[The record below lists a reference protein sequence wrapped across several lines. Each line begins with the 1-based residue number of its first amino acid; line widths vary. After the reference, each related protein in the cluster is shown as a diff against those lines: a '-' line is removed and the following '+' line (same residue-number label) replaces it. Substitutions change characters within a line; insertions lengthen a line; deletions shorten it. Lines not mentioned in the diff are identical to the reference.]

1 MKKILLF
8 TLIFS
13 GFLLAQDR
21 NNVILDKNNKPI
33 LIGEVEISDFQKE
46 PFSIW
51 FDEEYENYQ
60 TDSLKMVILKENL
73 NLYKIT
79 IVLGTWCP
87 DSRREFP
94 RFIKI
99 LQECNYDFGNLSI
112 IAVNRRNNGKFIGA
126 EDLSIKAVPTFIFS
140 VEEVEIGRI
149 EESPKRDN
157 LESDILEILGLE

>member
-8 TLIFS
+8 TLLFS
-13 GFLLAQDR
+13 GFLLAQDQ

-46 PFSIW
+46 PFLIW
-51 FDEEYENYQ
+51 FDEEYDNYQ

-79 IVLGTWCP
+79 IVLGTWCS

-99 LQECNYDFGNLSI
+99 LQESNYDFENLSI
-112 IAVNRRNNGKFIGA
+112 IAVNRRNNEKFIGA
-126 EDLSIKAVPTFIFS
+126 EDLSINFVPTFILS

-157 LESDILEILGLE
+157 LESDILEILGIE